1 MKWWS
6 LLAVAALTSG
16 CGSLGRPPL
25 PKFATGLSRPATPA
39 ESGGQAAL
47 ARADVI
53 YVGLTNKAPVE
64 ASSFWKMVETLQ
76 QNGARVA
83 LGWAELPATEQVVFE
98 QWQRRE
104 ISGQQLLDQVGTS
117 SRRDWMRRA
126 LRPDLAQ
133 VALGSPRELLRKTRS
148 GEAFTHEESAQLP
161 RGYQPPPEALD
172 NFADHVSA
180 SPRLRRYNLE
190 QLYQA
195 HLIAEQ
201 SIAENIVRFMHDHP
215 GTKLIVFLPDDA
227 MINPREVADYVAQRG
242 SLQQMILDRAGGIPK
257 ARPQLLAR
265 GRRADRLFQIVDRAP
280 KAGRHDR
287 RLAAPRLPA

>member
-1 MKWWS
+1 
-6 LLAVAALTSG
+6 
-16 CGSLGRPPL
+16 
-25 PKFATGLSRPATPA
+25 
-39 ESGGQAAL
+39 
-47 ARADVI
+47 
-53 YVGLTNKAPVE
+53 
-64 ASSFWKMVETLQ
+64 MVDTLQ

-104 ISGQQLLDQVGTS
+104 ITGQQLLDQVGPS
-117 SRRDWMRRA
+117 SRRDWLRRA

-148 GEAFTHEESAQLP
+148 GEAFTREENAQLP

-172 NFADHVSA
+172 NFADHVA
-180 SPRLRRYNLE
+180 TSPRLRRYNLE

-201 SIAENIVRFMHDHP
+201 SIAENIVRFLHDHP

-227 MINPREVADYVAQRG
+227 MINPREVADYVAQKG

-265 GRRADRLFQIVDRAP
+265 GRGADRPFQIVNRAP
-280 KAGRHDR
+280 KTGRHDC